1 MNSAVRYAPKRTR
14 LSDLRHFLITYST
27 PRLTLTRPSSANY
40 HLRMSTSAK
49 TGLPA
54 AFILTLRPKQ
64 WSKNLL
70 VFMAFFFTIERA
82 WNLTDIET
90 ALDLFARTAAAFLLF
105 CVLSGVVYV
114 VNDLM
119 DREEDRRHPRKRHR
133 PIASGE
139 LPVRFAIVAAVVI
152 GVPALVA
159 SYLLEPLF
167 GLIAL
172 VYLAVMLLYS
182 FGLKRVVLIDVFT
195 ISAGFILRAVAGAVV
210 IGSPISPWLYICTG
224 LASVFVVLSKRR
236 SELAVAGDQ
245 AQGQRGILAAYTL
258 PLLDQL
264 ITVAAS
270 AALVSYTLYT
280 VASEN
285 LPENHAMLLTVP
297 FVVYGLFRYMYL
309 VQRKDLGETPEDI
322 ILTDVP
328 LIVAIVLWL
337 ATAGAVLIA
346 FRG

>member
-1 MNSAVRYAPKRTR
+1 M
-14 LSDLRHFLITYST
+14 
-27 PRLTLTRPSSANY
+27 TLTRPSSANY

-49 TGLPA
+49 TGLLA

-70 VFMAFFFTIERA
+70 VFMALFFTVERA
-82 WNLTDIET
+82 WNFANVET
-90 ALDLFARTAAAFLLF
+90 AFDLFARTAAAFLLF
-105 CVLSGVVYV
+105 CALSGVVYI

-119 DREEDRRHPRKRHR
+119 DREEDRRHPKKRHR
-133 PIASGE
+133 PIASGA
-139 LPVRFAIVAAVVI
+139 LPIPVAIVAAVAI
-152 GVPALVA
+152 GVPSLVA

-167 GLIAL
+167 GLITL
-172 VYLAVMLLYS
+172 VYLAAMLLYS
-182 FGLKRVVLIDVFT
+182 FGLKRVVLVDVFT
-195 ISAGFILRAVAGAVV
+195 ISGGFILRAVAGAVV

-224 LASVFVVLSKRR
+224 LAAVFVVLSKRR
-236 SELAVAGDQ
+236 AELAVAGDQ
-245 AQGQRGILAAYTL
+245 AQEQRGILKTYTL
-258 PLLDQL
+258 PVLDQL

-285 LPENHAMLLTVP
+285 LPDNDAMLLTVP
-297 FVVYGLFRYMYL
+297 FVVYGLFRYLYL
-309 VQRKDLGETPEDI
+309 VRRKDLGETPEDI
-322 ILTDVP
+322 ILTDAP
-328 LIVAIVLWL
+328 LIIAIVLWL

>member
-1 MNSAVRYAPKRTR
+1 MKS
-14 LSDLRHFLITYST
+14 
-27 PRLTLTRPSSANY
+27 
-40 HLRMSTSAK
+40 SAK
-49 TGLPA
+49 TGLLA
-54 AFILTLRPKQ
+54 AFLLTLRPKQ

-70 VFMAFFFTIERA
+70 VFMALFFTVDQA
-82 WNLTDIET
+82 WDPTDMET
-90 ALDLFARTAAAFLLF
+90 ALRLFTRAAAAFLLF
-105 CVLSGVVYV
+105 CALSGVVYL

-119 DREEDRRHPRKRHR
+119 DREEDARHPKKRRR
-133 PIASGE
+133 PIASGK
-139 LPVRFAIVAAVVI
+139 LPIPLARVAAVAI

-172 VYLAVMLLYS
+172 AYLAAMLLYS

-195 ISAGFILRAVAGAVV
+195 ISSGFILRAVAGAIV

-236 SELAVAGDQ
+236 AELAVAGDQ
-245 AQGQRGILAAYTL
+245 AQEQRDILRAYTL
-258 PLLDQL
+258 PVLDQL

-270 AALVSYTLYT
+270 ATLVSYTLYT

-285 LPENHAMLLTVP
+285 LPDNHAMLLTVP
-297 FVVYGLFRYMYL
+297 FVLYGLFRYMFL
-309 VQRKDLGETPEDI
+309 VRRKDLGETPEDI
-322 ILTDVP
+322 ILTDLP
-328 LIVAIVLWL
+328 LIIAIILWL
-337 ATAGAVLIA
+337 ATAAAVLIA

>member
-1 MNSAVRYAPKRTR
+1 MKA
-14 LSDLRHFLITYST
+14 
-27 PRLTLTRPSSANY
+27 
-40 HLRMSTSAK
+40 SAK

-54 AFILTLRPKQ
+54 AFMLSMRPKQ

-70 VFMAFFFTIERA
+70 VFMALFFTVEQA
-82 WNLTDIET
+82 WDPTDIET
-90 ALDLFARTAAAFLLF
+90 AVRLLARTAVAFMLF
-105 CVLSGVVYV
+105 SALSGVVYI

-119 DREEDRRHPRKRHR
+119 DREEDRLHPKKRHR
-133 PIASGE
+133 PIASGK
-139 LPVRFAIVAAVVI
+139 LPIPVARVAAVVI
-152 GVPALVA
+152 GVPALAA

-167 GLIAL
+167 GLITL

-182 FGLKRVVLIDVFT
+182 FGLKKIVLIDVFM

-210 IGSPISPWLYICTG
+210 IGSPISSWLYICTG
-224 LASVFVVLSKRR
+224 LAAVFVVLSKRR

-245 AQGQRGILAAYTL
+245 AQEQRGILAAYTL

-322 ILTDVP
+322 ILTDIP
-328 LIVAIVLWL
+328 LMVAIVLWL
-337 ATAGAVLIA
+337 STAGAVLIA
-346 FRG
+346 YRG

>member
-1 MNSAVRYAPKRTR
+1 MKA
-14 LSDLRHFLITYST
+14 
-27 PRLTLTRPSSANY
+27 SS
-40 HLRMSTSAK
+40 K
-49 TGLPA
+49 TGRPA
-54 AFILTLRPKQ
+54 AFILSMRPKQ

-70 VFMAFFFTIERA
+70 VFMALFFTVEQA
-82 WNLTDIET
+82 WDPTDIEA
-90 ALDLFARTAAAFLLF
+90 ALDLFARTATAFLLF
-105 CVLSGVVYV
+105 CALSGVVYI

-119 DREEDRRHPRKRHR
+119 DREEDRQHPKKRHR
-133 PIASGE
+133 PIASGL
-139 LPVRFAIVAAVVI
+139 LPLPLARVAAVVI
-152 GVPALVA
+152 GVPALAA

-167 GLIAL
+167 GLIM
-172 VYLAVMLLYS
+172 LAYVAAMLLYS
-182 FGLKRVVLIDVFT
+182 FGLKKIVLIDVFI

-210 IGSPISPWLYICTG
+210 IGSPISSWLYICTG
-224 LASVFVVLSKRR
+224 LAAVFVVLSKRR
-236 SELAVAGDQ
+236 SELAVAGTQ
-245 AQGQRGILAAYTL
+245 AQEQRGILAAYTL

-264 ITVAAS
+264 IAVAAS

-285 LPENHAMLLTVP
+285 LPDNHAMLLTVP

-328 LIVAIVLWL
+328 LIIAIVLWL
-337 ATAGAVLIA
+337 ATAGAVLII

>member
-1 MNSAVRYAPKRTR
+1 MKA
-14 LSDLRHFLITYST
+14 
-27 PRLTLTRPSSANY
+27 
-40 HLRMSTSAK
+40 SAK
-49 TGLPA
+49 TGLLA
-54 AFILTLRPKQ
+54 AFILSMRPKQ

-70 VFMAFFFTIERA
+70 VFMALFFTIEQA
-82 WNLTDIET
+82 WDPTDIET
-90 ALDLFARTAAAFLLF
+90 AVRLFTRTAVAFVLF
-105 CVLSGVVYV
+105 SALSGVVYI

-119 DREEDRRHPRKRHR
+119 DRDEDSRHPKKRHR
-133 PIASGE
+133 PIAAGK
-139 LPVRFAIVAAVVI
+139 LPIPLARATAVVI
-152 GVPALVA
+152 GVPALAA

-167 GLIAL
+167 GLITL
-172 VYLAVMLLYS
+172 GYLAAMLLYS
-182 FGLKRVVLIDVFT
+182 FGLKKIVLIDVFI
-195 ISAGFILRAVAGAVV
+195 ISAGFIFRAVAGAVV
-210 IGSPISPWLYICTG
+210 IDSPISPWLYICTG
-224 LASVFVVLSKRR
+224 FAAVFVVLSKRR
-236 SELAVAGDQ
+236 SELAVAGAQ
-245 AQGQRGILAAYTL
+245 AQEQRGILAAYTL

-264 ITVAAS
+264 IAVAAS

-285 LPENHAMLLTVP
+285 LPDNHAMLLTVP

-328 LIVAIVLWL
+328 LIIAIVLWL

>member
-1 MNSAVRYAPKRTR
+1 MKA
-14 LSDLRHFLITYST
+14 
-27 PRLTLTRPSSANY
+27 
-40 HLRMSTSAK
+40 SAK
-49 TGLPA
+49 TGLLA
-54 AFILTLRPKQ
+54 AFILSMRPKQ

-70 VFMAFFFTIERA
+70 VFMALFFTVDQAWHTTEIEA
-82 WNLTDIET
+82 
-90 ALDLFARTAAAFLLF
+90 ALDLFARTATAFLLF
-105 CVLSGVVYV
+105 CALSGVVYI

-119 DREEDRRHPRKRHR
+119 DREEDRQHPKKRHR
-133 PIASGE
+133 PIASGL
-139 LPVRFAIVAAVVI
+139 LPLPLARVAAVVI
-152 GVPALVA
+152 GVPALAA

-167 GLIAL
+167 GLIM
-172 VYLAVMLLYS
+172 LAYVAAMLLYS
-182 FGLKRVVLIDVFT
+182 FGLKKIVLIDVFI
-195 ISAGFILRAVAGAVV
+195 ISAGFILRAVAGGVV
-210 IGSPISPWLYICTG
+210 IDSPISPWLYICTG
-224 LASVFVVLSKRR
+224 LGAIFVVLSKRR
-236 SELAVAGDQ
+236 SELAVAGAQ
-245 AQGQRGILAAYTL
+245 AQEQRGILAAYTL

-309 VQRKDLGETPEDI
+309 VQHGDLGETPEDI

-328 LIVAIVLWL
+328 LIIAIVLWL

>member
-1 MNSAVRYAPKRTR
+1 MKA
-14 LSDLRHFLITYST
+14 
-27 PRLTLTRPSSANY
+27 
-40 HLRMSTSAK
+40 SAK

-54 AFILTLRPKQ
+54 AFMLSMRPKQ

-70 VFMAFFFTIERA
+70 VFMALFFTVEQA
-82 WNLTDIET
+82 WDPTDIET
-90 ALDLFARTAAAFLLF
+90 AVRLLARTAVAFMLF
-105 CVLSGVVYV
+105 SALSGVVYI

-119 DREEDRRHPRKRHR
+119 DREEDRLHPKKRHR
-133 PIASGE
+133 PIASGK
-139 LPVRFAIVAAVVI
+139 LPIPVARVAAVVI
-152 GVPALVA
+152 GVPALAA

-167 GLIAL
+167 GLITL
-172 VYLAVMLLYS
+172 VYLAIMLLYS
-182 FGLKRVVLIDVFT
+182 FGLKKIVLIDVFS

-210 IGSPISPWLYICTG
+210 IDSPISSWLYICTG
-224 LASVFVVLSKRR
+224 FAAVFVVLSKRR

-245 AQGQRGILAAYTL
+245 AQEQRGILAAYTL

-285 LPENHAMLLTVP
+285 LPENDAMLLTVP

-322 ILTDVP
+322 ILTDIP
-328 LIVAIVLWL
+328 LMVAIVLWL
-337 ATAGAVLIA
+337 STAGAVLIA
-346 FRG
+346 YRG

>member
-1 MNSAVRYAPKRTR
+1 MDK
-14 LSDLRHFLITYST
+14 
-27 PRLTLTRPSSANY
+27 Y

-49 TGLPA
+49 TGLLA
-54 AFILTLRPKQ
+54 AFILSMRPKQ

-70 VFMAFFFTIERA
+70 VFMALFFTVERA
-82 WNLTDIET
+82 WNFTDVET

-105 CVLSGVVYV
+105 CALSGVVYL

-133 PIASGE
+133 PIASGA
-139 LPVRFAIVAAVVI
+139 LPIPLAAVATVVI

-172 VYLAVMLLYS
+172 VYLAAMLLYS
-182 FGLKRVVLIDVFT
+182 FGLKRVVLVDVFT

-224 LASVFVVLSKRR
+224 LAAVFVVLSKRR

-245 AQGQRGILAAYTL
+245 AQEQRGILRAYTL
-258 PLLDQL
+258 PVLDQL

-285 LPENHAMLLTVP
+285 LPDNHAMLLTVP

-309 VQRKDLGETPEDI
+309 VRRKDLGETPEDI

-328 LIVAIVLWL
+328 LIIAIVLWL

>member
-1 MNSAVRYAPKRTR
+1 MKA
-14 LSDLRHFLITYST
+14 
-27 PRLTLTRPSSANY
+27 
-40 HLRMSTSAK
+40 SAK

-54 AFILTLRPKQ
+54 AFMLSMRPKQ

-70 VFMAFFFTIERA
+70 VFMALFFTVEQA
-82 WNLTDIET
+82 WDPTDIET
-90 ALDLFARTAAAFLLF
+90 AVRLLARTAVAFMLF
-105 CVLSGVVYV
+105 SALSGVVYI

-119 DREEDRRHPRKRHR
+119 DREEDRLHPKKRHR
-133 PIASGE
+133 PIASGK
-139 LPVRFAIVAAVVI
+139 LPIPVARVAAVVI
-152 GVPALVA
+152 GVPALAA

-167 GLIAL
+167 GLITL
-172 VYLAVMLLYS
+172 VYLAIMLLYS
-182 FGLKRVVLIDVFT
+182 FGLKKIVLIDVFS

-210 IGSPISPWLYICTG
+210 IDSPISSWLYICTG
-224 LASVFVVLSKRR
+224 LAAVFVVLSKRR

-245 AQGQRGILAAYTL
+245 AQEQRGILAAYTL

-322 ILTDVP
+322 ILTDIP
-328 LIVAIVLWL
+328 LMVAIVLWL
-337 ATAGAVLIA
+337 STAGAVLIA
-346 FRG
+346 YRG